1 MPVHRFANY
10 PGTRVYTNAFIVIH
24 AGLPWCV
31 PMVDGLMQAGEP
43 EILEFGKAAF
53 QTTDW
58 TRDDIEFRMSTPD
71 ALLIFV
77 EIPGSLTITLQLCK
91 DKLIHIQPRFFQ

>member
-31 PMVDGLMQAGEP
+31 PMVDGFMQAGEP
-43 EILEFGKAAF
+43 EILEFGNAAF

-58 TRDDIEFRMSTPD
+58 TRGDIVFHMSIPTVP
-71 ALLIFV
+71 LLFV
-77 EIPGSLTITLQLCK
+77 QIPGRPTITFQLCE
-91 DKLIHIQPRFFQ
+91 DKLIHIRPRLFQ